1 MSEEK
6 QKRGEAQKD
15 EHRAAVAAGAAA
27 GPESDP
33 PRPTP
38 GVAEGDR
45 ETVEQDIQDKLG
57 NNKNQ

>member
-6 QKRGEAQKD
+6 QKKGEVQKD
-15 EHRAAVAAGAAA
+15 EHRAAVAAGAAV
-27 GPESDP
+27 GPESDA

-45 ETVEQDIQDKLG
+45 ETIEQDIQDKLG